1 MFECV
6 GDGQYADVARPLGV
20 DVIEDSRSIAVADF
34 NGDGRLDM
42 VVANNAD
49 PPTILMNNLQST
61 GNWLRIDVAGAAKA
75 NPDAIGTRVRV
86 TIDTNGTERTLTR
99 WVEAGLGFCT
109 QSDQRLHFGL
119 GSADAVKAIEVN
131 WPDGETTKFDAEAL
145 KKVLN
150 SDIRIKH
157 GQDKLEQ
164 LAQPGV
170 PAVAV
175 LR

>member
-20 DVIEDSRSIAVADF
+20 DVIEDSRSIGVADF
-34 NGDGRLDM
+34 NGDGLLDM

-49 PPTILMNNLQST
+49 PPIILMNKLQST

-86 TIDTNGTERTLTR
+86 TIDDKGTKRTLTR
-99 WVEAGLGFCT
+99 WVEVGLGFCT
-109 QSDQRLHFGL
+109 QSDLRLHFGL
-119 GSADAVKAIEVN
+119 GSADAIQAIEVN
-131 WPDGETTKFDAEAL
+131 WPDGTSKTFEADEL
-145 KKVLN
+145 KQIIN

-157 GQDKLEQ
+157 GEDKLMR
-164 LAQPGV
+164 LPRPGSQE
-170 PAVAV
+170 VAR